1 MGRFVGI
8 DIGASYVNVAVLE
21 VGYRK
26 LDLIDTREFAVSQA
40 ASVEEAIRTAVGGLA
55 VQADAL
61 CVAINGDRTF
71 THRLTLPPT
80 ALRQVEEILK
90 YELDGEV
97 PVDVEELVFNYRVL
111 RRKTNK
117 DPLLVLVGAA
127 RTEHV
132 RERIQLTRAAL
143 SREPDRV
150 AHGALSLANLASVMP
165 ELRVPGPIALVD
177 LGGSRT
183 EVTLLSHGEPVF
195 ARTLSRGVGSLPEG
209 APALGAELRQ
219 TFLSWVAKNG
229 EEVTAIYLLGGGSA
243 ASGAEAYF
251 AHELG
256 VPVAPLP
263 LPALGQLTPDRIALV
278 PRFAKAIALALGAA
292 GRGHDV
298 DLRSGP
304 LAFQRGYNF
313 LKEKTPLLLGLGG
326 AVVVSFLFSAWAEWT
341 ALGKE
346 LESQTA
352 ELQRVTA
359 EAFDSPTSDPT
370 EAQDLLAQAKN
381 RAEMDPMPQMDGFA
395 VMVELSKA
403 IPDTVV
409 HDVEELDLS
418 RGHVRLNGIVNTTA
432 DASLVRDKMSEHRCV
447 SNAKIAKVTQ
457 VVNGTRQKYVLEFDV
472 KCPEEIPK
480 KKPATAA
487 AEKPETGE
495 VTQ

>member
-1 MGRFVGI
+1 MGRFLGI
-8 DIGASYVNVAVLE
+8 DIGASFINVALLE

-26 LDLIDTREFAVSQA
+26 LDLVETREVAVASA
-40 ASVEEAIRTAVGGLA
+40 ASTEDAMRIAVGGLA
-55 VQADAL
+55 AHADGL

-80 ALRQVEEILK
+80 ALRQVDEILK

-97 PVDVEELVFNYRVL
+97 PVDVEDLVFSYRVL
-111 RRKTNK
+111 RRNSNK
-117 DPLLVLVGAA
+117 DPLVVLVGAA

-132 RERIQLTRAAL
+132 REKIALTLSAL
-143 SREPDRV
+143 GREPDRV

-165 ELRVPGPIALVD
+165 ELRVPGPLALVD

-209 APALGAELRQ
+209 AAQLGAELRQ
-219 TFLSWVAKNG
+219 SFLAWVSKG
-229 EEVTAIYLLGGGSA
+229 GDEVTAAYLLGGGAA

-256 VPVAPLP
+256 VPVGPLP
-263 LPALGQLTPDRIALV
+263 LPSLGAISPETAAAL
-278 PRFAKAIALALGAA
+278 PRFAKAIALSLGAA

-352 ELQRVTA
+352 ELARVTA
-359 EAFDSPTSDPT
+359 DAFETPTSDPV
-370 EAQDLLAQAKN
+370 EALDQLAQTKN
-381 RAEMDPMPQMDGFA
+381 RAENDPMPQIDGFD

-403 IPDTVV
+403 IPDTIV

-432 DASLVRDKMSEHRCV
+432 DASLVRDKLSQHRCV

-472 KCPEEIPK
+472 KCPEELPK
-480 KKPATAA
+480 KKAVTAA
-487 AEKPETGE
+487 VDKPEEKE
-495 VTQ
+495 VTP

>member
-1 MGRFVGI
+1 MGRFLGI
-8 DIGASYVNVAVLE
+8 DIGASFVNVALLE

-26 LDLIDTREFAVSQA
+26 LDLVETREVAVAQA
-40 ASVEEAIRTAVGGLA
+40 ASVEDAVRTAVGGLSA
-55 VQADAL
+55 NADGL

-80 ALRQVEEILK
+80 ALRQVDEILK

-117 DPLLVLVGAA
+117 DPLVVLVGAA

-132 RERIQLTRAAL
+132 RERIALTQAAL

-195 ARTLSRGVGSLPEG
+195 ARTLSRGVSSLPEG
-209 APALGAELRQ
+209 AAALGAELRQ
-219 TFLSWVAKNG
+219 SFLSWVSKNG
-229 EEVTAIYLLGGGSA
+229 EEVTAVYLLGGGSA
-243 ASGAEAYF
+243 AAGAEAYF

-256 VPVAPLP
+256 VPAAPLP
-263 LPALGQLTPDRIALV
+263 LPALGQLTPDKVAMV

-326 AVVVSFLFSAWAEWT
+326 AVIVSFLFSAWAEWT

-346 LESQTA
+346 LESETA
-352 ELQRVTA
+352 ELQRVTN
-359 EAFDSPTSDPT
+359 EAFDTPTADPA
-370 EAQDLLAQAKN
+370 EAQDLLTQAKN
-381 RAEMDPMPQMDGFA
+381 RAELDPMPQVDGFD

-403 IPDTVV
+403 IPDTVI

-418 RGHVRLNGIVNTTA
+418 RGHVRLNGIVNTTG
-432 DASLVRDKMSEHRCV
+432 DASLVRDKLSQHRCV

-480 KKPATAA
+480 KKTATASA
-487 AEKPETGE
+487 DKAETGE
-495 VTQ
+495 ATP